1 MANVYIQNAVWDKTT
16 ILRQSPLY
24 SGIMHGNKF
33 SPMPNNDYEWVL
45 ADGKPDH
52 ISKDIPRSRRV
63 CFLME
68 YPIIWKPNPSYYDDI
83 GIVVS
88 PFNLDFPNHIRWIE
102 SHPAVGWFYGLPFR
116 KDTGLS
122 HYQSDKVR
130 TCLKVLEDKK
140 PSKKNN
146 KISMIAS
153 SKGVTDG
160 HKWRFQLAYAL

>member
-1 MANVYIQNAVWDKTT
+1 M
-16 ILRQSPLY
+16 
-24 SGIMHGNKF
+24 F
-33 SPMPNNDYEWVL
+33 SY
-45 ADGKPDH
+45 GKSDN
-52 ISKDIPRSRRV
+52 
-63 CFLME
+63 L
-68 YPIIWKPNPSYYDDI
+68 KPNPSYYDDI

-88 PFNLDFPNHIRWIE
+88 PFNLDFPNHIKWIE

-140 PSKKNN
+140 LSKKNN

-160 HKWRFQLAYAL
+160 HKWRFQLAYALKEYFGELIDIYGFGHKPIEMKDEQ